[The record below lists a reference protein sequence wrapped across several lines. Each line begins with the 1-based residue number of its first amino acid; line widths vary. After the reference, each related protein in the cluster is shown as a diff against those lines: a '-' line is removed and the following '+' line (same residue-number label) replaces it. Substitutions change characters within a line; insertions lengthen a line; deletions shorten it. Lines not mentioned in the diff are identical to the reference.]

1 MDEGSC
7 RHYTL
12 RWYFHPATNTC
23 RPFIFGGCQGN
34 SNRFET
40 KRKCERRCK
49 TSAGEKIPL
58 DSLILQPGGSRKT
71 HPGSVHL
78 RCLMV
83 CHQGPGCK
91 PQQDKG
97 NSAALLLLI
106 SQDDRRMIWSSMGGR
121 WRGQMKRGEDLPY
134 REKGCFQG
142 RVATL
147 NGRKGLEEAN
157 LPTDFSRMGCPAVVA
172 FDIPKPPGSPIAF
185 PVHPSFTWSGSLVSR
200 STSPLASSAVP
211 AQIPS
216 SPS

>member
-1 MDEGSC
+1 MGYLPAAPCLQPMDEGSC

-12 RWYFHPATNTC
+12 RWYFHPAANAC

-40 KRKCERRCK
+40 KRKCERWCK

-58 DSLILQPGGSRKT
+58 DSLILQPGGIRRT

-78 RCLMV
+78 CCLMV
-83 CHQGPGCK
+83 YHQGPGCK

-97 NSAALLLLI
+97 NSATLLLLI
-106 SQDDRRMIWSSMGGR
+106 SQDDRRMIWSTMGGR

-147 NGRKGLEEAN
+147 NGSKGLEEAS
-157 LPTDFSRMGCPAVVA
+157 LPTDFSRMGCPAAVA
-172 FDIPKPPGSPIAF
+172 FDIPHPPPGNPIAF
-185 PVHPSFTWSGSLVSR
+185 PIH
-200 STSPLASSAVP
+200 TSKFHLEWCL
-211 AQIPS
+211 
-216 SPS
+216 